1 MVCADSS
8 SLVAFW
14 RGDSGRDVDLV
25 DIAFANRT
33 LYLAPVCLCELL
45 CSPNLTPDIERS
57 LLQLPRLEFSPGY
70 WERAGRLRARL
81 LQQGYRPKVADILV
95 AQSCLDYK
103 VPLITRD
110 RDFQGFTRTAALSV
124 LI

>member
-14 RGDSGRDVDLV
+14 RGESGRDVDLV
-25 DIAFANRT
+25 DAALASRT
-33 LYLAPVCLCELL
+33 LHLAPVCLCELL
-45 CSPNLTPDIERS
+45 CSPNLTPEIETS
-57 LLQLPRLEFSPGY
+57 LLQLPRLHLRAGY

-81 LQQGYRPKVADILV
+81 LQNGHRAKVADTLV
-95 AQSCLDYK
+95 AQSCLDYE

-110 RDFQGFTRTAALSV
+110 RDFLAFARVGALK
-124 LI
+124 LLA